1 MPKKT
6 DHNNKQAV
14 APAVAPLRSHGNNR
28 SHRSNL
34 KSCLR
39 KRIPPPRVRAA
50 ARKKVRFSLEI
61 VLKEQLKLLSD
72 DSNLQ

>member
-6 DHNNKQAV
+6 YHNNKQAV
-14 APAVAPLRSHGNNR
+14 APLRSHRNSH
-28 SHRSNL
+28 SHRSHL

-50 ARKKVRFSLEI
+50 LGSASKKVRFSLEI